1 MSLFPDSASA
11 SGPAPDAPSEPDRK
25 KIHQDIQ
32 RVHELAP
39 EPSEEDIRKA
49 RELGPDA
56 PGTGAN
62 SPLSM
67 PRAGWKIVLRQVF
80 SEVGSSQT
88 SLSAAGCAFYAT
100 LSLFPAISSL
110 ISLYGLAF
118 DLQTVEPQLEVLRHL
133 LPPTAYSLIGNRIH
147 ELVSQPHTSLT
158 IGLIFS
164 VSVAL
169 WSASAST
176 KSILSALNMAY
187 NATETRGFLRFQATA
202 LATTLMA
209 VVGAALTLALMV
221 AAPALVDYLPRYLGF
236 RKPPPPFDL
245 LVSYGAPLVV
255 HTLAP
260 ILMLLFVFVAVT
272 MLYRFAPSREPAKW
286 RWIFPGS
293 ALATVLWVLMSLGF
307 SWYVAHFASYGAT
320 YGPLGAVAAIMM
332 WFFVSAYV
340 VLFGAELNAG
350 LEERIKGAQP
360 RIAGLPQPDPLIA
373 EAVTAESTPR

>member
-11 SGPAPDAPSEPDRK
+11 SGPAPDAPSDPDRK
-25 KIHQDIQ
+25 TIQ
-32 RVHELAP
+32 NDMERVRQLTP
-39 EPSEEDIRKA
+39 DPDEEDIRQA
-49 RELGPDA
+49 RKLGPDA
-56 PGTGAN
+56 PGTGAA
-62 SPLSM
+62 SPLNM
-67 PRAGWKIVLRQVF
+67 PKAGWKIVFRQVF

-164 VSVAL
+164 LSVAL

-187 NATETRGFLRFQATA
+187 NTTETRGFLRFQATA
-202 LATTLMA
+202 LATTFTA
-209 VVGAALTLALMV
+209 VFGAALTLALMV
-221 AAPALVDYLPRYLGF
+221 AAPALVDYLPRILGF

-260 ILMLLFVFVAVT
+260 LLMLLFVFVAVT
-272 MLYRFAPSREPAKW
+272 MLYRFAPCRDAAKW
-286 RWIFPGS
+286 RWIVPGS
-293 ALATVLWVLMSLGF
+293 AVATVLWVILSLGF

-350 LEERIKGAQP
+350 LEERARGAQP
-360 RIAGLPQPDPLIA
+360 RISGLPQPDPLVA
-373 EAVTAESTPR
+373 EAVAAEHSP